1 VCCGVVFAAEKKMD
15 KTKVNQAVSYFNEG
29 MSCSQAILTA
39 YGQEFGID
47 RGLSLKIS
55 APFGGGMARMGETC
69 GAVTG
74 ALMVLGLKYATGK
87 DAKDKLFALE
97 NEFAEKF
104 KEHNNSINCRKLLN
118 CDLANPEERKV
129 FVEKGLAEKLCRKF
143 VKDAAEILEELLQK

>member
-1 VCCGVVFAAEKKMD
+1 MNTKKVD
-15 KTKVNQAVSYFNEG
+15 QAVLYFNEG

-47 RGLSLKIS
+47 KGLSLKIS

-74 ALMVLGLKYATGK
+74 ALMVLGLKYAAGK
-87 DAKDKLFALE
+87 DAKEKLFSLE

-104 KEHNNSINCRKLLN
+104 KENNNSINCRKLLN